1 MVSPNSYG
9 TKYGL
14 LIPLDLFPLI
24 ARHSDVDSIKR
35 LRLTCSSVNKLV
47 ASVFANMALW
57 RIFFNMAPH
66 SLERMVQI
74 CTATWAARHVE
85 EIHLPAGIDRS
96 SGFQANSPARSSP
109 RAVLKSICDAL
120 KIALQ
125 GLQRAQN
132 YQVRVIVS
140 QFNFPGYPRPRNLQ
154 RCVLEAMLESEYPLE
169 QLHLLLELHPH
180 KMWNWEIMPDGLPLH
195 LGTTLKKL
203 IVECKPPGIGEEHST
218 ERSVFEDT
226 ALARTLDHS
235 IRLEHLQVIGEPGT
249 YNDSL
254 REEICKHLQKR
265 CLKSLDFPMPR
276 RIKSDLD
283 NFRNAKRR
291 LSLRLAQY
299 NAAAFT
305 KTDYPALPRITL
317 TRSSYQRHTQ
327 YYRPNN
333 SSNSFE
339 RTVKEM
345 TSEPIIRH
353 QWDWDKAI
361 FVELESDA
369 AEMIEPILDI
379 WHRYREGF
387 EEMQQF
393 FEKVEKVQN
402 FTLSQSLSIE
412 EEFQNLNKKMIDMYQ
427 KLRYTLV

>member
-1 MVSPNSYG
+1 
-9 TKYGL
+9 
-14 LIPLDLFPLI
+14 
-24 ARHSDVDSIKR
+24 
-35 LRLTCSSVNKLV
+35 
-47 ASVFANMALW
+47 
-57 RIFFNMAPH
+57 
-66 SLERMVQI
+66 
-74 CTATWAARHVE
+74 
-85 EIHLPAGIDRS
+85 
-96 SGFQANSPARSSP
+96 
-109 RAVLKSICDAL
+109 
-120 KIALQ
+120 
-125 GLQRAQN
+125 
-132 YQVRVIVS
+132 
-140 QFNFPGYPRPRNLQ
+140 
-154 RCVLEAMLESEYPLE
+154 
-169 QLHLLLELHPH
+169 
-180 KMWNWEIMPDGLPLH
+180 MPDGLPLH

-218 ERSVFEDT
+218 ERLVFEDT

-235 IRLEHLQVIGEPGT
+235 IRLEHLQVIGEPGS

-299 NAAAFT
+299 SAAAFT
-305 KTDYPALPRITL
+305 ETDYPALPRITL
-317 TRSSYQRHTQ
+317 TR
-327 YYRPNN
+327 N
-333 SSNSFE
+333 
-339 RTVKEM
+339 
-345 TSEPIIRH
+345 
-353 QWDWDKAI
+353 WDKAI

>member
-1 MVSPNSYG
+1 
-9 TKYGL
+9 
-14 LIPLDLFPLI
+14 
-24 ARHSDVDSIKR
+24 
-35 LRLTCSSVNKLV
+35 
-47 ASVFANMALW
+47 MALW

-169 QLHLLLELHPH
+169 QLHLLLELYPH
-180 KMWNWEIMPDGLPLH
+180 KMWNWEIMPDGLPLR

-235 IRLEHLQVIGEPGT
+235 IRLEHLQ
-249 YNDSL
+249 
-254 REEICKHLQKR
+254 
-265 CLKSLDFPMPR
+265 
-276 RIKSDLD
+276 
-283 NFRNAKRR
+283 
-291 LSLRLAQY
+291 
-299 NAAAFT
+299 
-305 KTDYPALPRITL
+305 
-317 TRSSYQRHTQ
+317 
-327 YYRPNN
+327 
-333 SSNSFE
+333 
-339 RTVKEM
+339 
-345 TSEPIIRH
+345 
-353 QWDWDKAI
+353 
-361 FVELESDA
+361 
-369 AEMIEPILDI
+369 PILDI

-412 EEFQNLNKKMIDMYQ
+412 EEFQNLNK
-427 KLRYTLV
+427 R

>member
-1 MVSPNSYG
+1 
-9 TKYGL
+9 
-14 LIPLDLFPLI
+14 
-24 ARHSDVDSIKR
+24 
-35 LRLTCSSVNKLV
+35 
-47 ASVFANMALW
+47 
-57 RIFFNMAPH
+57 
-66 SLERMVQI
+66 
-74 CTATWAARHVE
+74 
-85 EIHLPAGIDRS
+85 
-96 SGFQANSPARSSP
+96 
-109 RAVLKSICDAL
+109 
-120 KIALQ
+120 
-125 GLQRAQN
+125 
-132 YQVRVIVS
+132 
-140 QFNFPGYPRPRNLQ
+140 
-154 RCVLEAMLESEYPLE
+154 
-169 QLHLLLELHPH
+169 
-180 KMWNWEIMPDGLPLH
+180 MWNWEIMPDGLPLY

-203 IVECKPPGIGEEHST
+203 MVECKPPGIGEEHST
-218 ERSVFEDT
+218 ERLVFEDT

-265 CLKSLDFPMPR
+265 CLKSLDFLMPR
-276 RIKSDLD
+276 SIKSDLD

-305 KTDYPALPRITL
+305 ETDYPALLHITL
-317 TRSSYQRHTQ
+317 TRT
-327 YYRPNN
+327 
-333 SSNSFE
+333 
-339 RTVKEM
+339 
-345 TSEPIIRH
+345 
-353 QWDWDKAI
+353 I

-427 KLRYTLV
+427 KLIYTLV

>member
-1 MVSPNSYG
+1 
-9 TKYGL
+9 
-14 LIPLDLFPLI
+14 
-24 ARHSDVDSIKR
+24 
-35 LRLTCSSVNKLV
+35 
-47 ASVFANMALW
+47 MALW
-57 RIFFNMAPH
+57 CIFLNMAPH
-66 SLERMVQI
+66 SLERIVQI

-154 RCVLEAMLESEYPLE
+154 RC
-169 QLHLLLELHPH
+169 LHPH

-218 ERSVFEDT
+218 ERLVFEDT

-235 IRLEHLQVIGEPGT
+235 IRLEHLQ
-249 YNDSL
+249 
-254 REEICKHLQKR
+254 HLQKR

-305 KTDYPALPRITL
+305 ENDYPALPRITL

-345 TSEPIIRH
+345 TSEPIITH

-387 EEMQQF
+387 EEVQQF